1 MVWGLPAMVHLHVLP
16 RPCPSA
22 TDTGQ
27 PQVEDVCSPTVGYG
41 KVPSAKVRVPG
52 YQHRAMKR
60 GVHPMRLLSE
70 SGWEGL
76 CLSSHWYHL
85 GSTMLRPGGPRRGA
99 PLPLRAELV
108 CFMQALKADM
118 LSRGR
123 RWGRGGSIFSRPRP
137 QPLAPYS
144 GKAKV
149 KYDSERCGKT
159 TDQPSA
165 SPYSFS
171 FSPAS
176 VDASPPAAGPPLP
189 PGAADTCGSSPPPH
203 QRTCSGQRR
212 PQ

>member
-1 MVWGLPAMVHLHVLP
+1 M
-16 RPCPSA
+16 
-22 TDTGQ
+22 
-27 PQVEDVCSPTVGYG
+27 
-41 KVPSAKVRVPG
+41 PSAKVRVPG
-52 YQHRAMKR
+52 YRHRAMKR
-60 GVHPMRLLSE
+60 GFLPMRLLSE

-76 CLSSHWYHL
+76 CISSHWHHL
-85 GSTMLRPGGPRRGA
+85 GSTMLRPGGLQRGA
-99 PLPLRAELV
+99 PLPHRAELV

-118 LSRGR
+118 LLRGR
-123 RWGRGGSIFSRPRP
+123 RWGGGGSIFSLPQP
-137 QPLAPYS
+137 QPLALYS
-144 GKAKV
+144 RKAKV

-171 FSPAS
+171 FSPVS

-189 PGAADTCGSSPPPH
+189 PGAADTCGSSPPPR